1 MELTKLVE
9 DGAVIASL
17 NASERGPVVREL
29 LESLASAGRIDDSSV
44 DPLHNAVMKRE
55 RKGSTGFGH
64 GVAVPHAKST
74 MVDNIRIAVGLSPD
88 GVEFNALDRQ
98 PVFVFFLLLS
108 PEGEPELHLDA
119 METVFGRL
127 SDDGFRRFLRQADSV
142 EDIMTLISE
151 SDAASS
157 G

>member
-9 DGAVIASL
+9 DGAVVASL

-29 LESLASAGRIDDSSV
+29 LESLAAAGRIDDSSV

-74 MVDNIRIAVGLSPD
+74 MVDNIRIASARMVSSSMLLIVNRCSSS
-88 GVEFNALDRQ
+88 
-98 PVFVFFLLLS
+98 FFC
-108 PEGEPELHLDA
+108 
-119 METVFGRL
+119 
-127 SDDGFRRFLRQADSV
+127 
-142 EDIMTLISE
+142 
-151 SDAASS
+151 
-157 G
+157 

>member
-9 DGAVIASL
+9 DGAVVASL

-29 LESLASAGRIDDSSV
+29 LESLAAAGRIDDSSV

-98 PVFVFFLLLS
+98 PVFVFFLC
-108 PEGEPELHLDA
+108 
-119 METVFGRL
+119 
-127 SDDGFRRFLRQADSV
+127 
-142 EDIMTLISE
+142 
-151 SDAASS
+151 
-157 G
+157 

>member
-9 DGAVIASL
+9 DGAVVASL
-17 NASERGPVVREL
+17 NASERGQVVREL
-29 LESLASAGRIDDSSV
+29 LESLSAAGRIDDSSV

-64 GVAVPHAKST
+64 GFAVPHAKAT

-88 GVEFNALDRQ
+88 VGEFNALDRQ

-108 PEGEPELHLDA
+108 QEL
-119 METVFGRL
+119 
-127 SDDGFRRFLRQADSV
+127 
-142 EDIMTLISE
+142 LI
-151 SDAASS
+151 
-157 G
+157 